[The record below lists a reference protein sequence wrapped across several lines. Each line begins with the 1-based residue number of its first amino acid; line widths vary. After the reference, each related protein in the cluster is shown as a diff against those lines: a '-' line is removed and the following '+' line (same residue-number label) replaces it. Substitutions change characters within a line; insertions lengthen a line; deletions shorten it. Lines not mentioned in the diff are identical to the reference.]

1 MLALRDV
8 AIPSPHRRSDCK
20 VQIHIEGV
28 ARSPTVGPP
37 RATAQNLYIDGNMK

>member
-8 AIPSPHRRSDCK
+8 AMLSPHRCSDCK
-20 VQIHIEGV
+20 VQTHVEGV
-28 ARSPTVGPP
+28 ARSPTVGSP